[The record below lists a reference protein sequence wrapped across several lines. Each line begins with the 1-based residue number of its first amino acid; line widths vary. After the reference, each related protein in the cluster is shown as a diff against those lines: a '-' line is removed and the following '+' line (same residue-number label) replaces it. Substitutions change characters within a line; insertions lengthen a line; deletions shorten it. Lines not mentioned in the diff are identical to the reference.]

1 MSVSSQFPHAPLNH
15 RFEQDW
21 LAPFLQIKDSEST
34 IQPDSWYPIVVLV
47 FGLTGGIA
55 SGKST
60 VSKLLKAFGVEIV
73 DADLLAR
80 EAVALGSPALEEI
93 AQQLGAQFIGDDGCL
108 LRKELGSHIFTNS
121 ESRSILNGILHP
133 IIAKA
138 GTRALAALKTRGL
151 PFAIY
156 EAPLLVENNLHH
168 SMDGLIV
175 VSIPA
180 PLQIQRLQDRDQIDE
195 EAAKARLASQLPLAQ
210 KLEFADYVIDNSGTR
225 SETKVQVAALLEK
238 LQAR

>member
-1 MSVSSQFPHAPLNH
+1 M
-15 RFEQDW
+15 
-21 LAPFLQIKDSEST
+21 
-34 IQPDSWYPIVVLV
+34 LV

-60 VSKLLKAFGVEIV
+60 VSKLFKAFGVEIV

-93 AQQLGAQFIGDDGCL
+93 AQQLGAQFIGDDGHL
-108 LRKELGSHIFTNS
+108 LRKELGAHIFTHP
-121 ESRSILNGILHP
+121 ESRSILNRILHP
-133 IIAKA
+133 VIAKT
-138 GTRALAALKTRGL
+138 GTLALAALEEQGL

-156 EAPLLVENNLHH
+156 EAALLVENNLHL

-180 PLQIQRLQDRDQIDE
+180 ILQVQRLQKRDQIDE
-195 EAAKARLASQLPLAQ
+195 EAAKARLAAQLPLAK
-210 KLEFADYVIDNSGTR
+210 KLAFADYVIDNSGTK
-225 SETKVQVAALLEK
+225 SQTKVQVSALLEK